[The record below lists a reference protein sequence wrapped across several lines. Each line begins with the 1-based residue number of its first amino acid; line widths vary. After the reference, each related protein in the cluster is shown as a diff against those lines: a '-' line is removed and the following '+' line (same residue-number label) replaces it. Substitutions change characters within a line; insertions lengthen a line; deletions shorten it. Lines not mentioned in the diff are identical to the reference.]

1 MGLFDNLICDNG
13 THFRNKLMENICKRL
28 QINMRNAAPYNP
40 RCNGLTEV
48 NNKLLGT
55 MLFRMTNERP
65 ELWNRYVD
73 FVISA
78 YNDSVHT
85 TTQFSPNFL
94 LFGRHLMQP
103 VNAIFGFEHAFKETK
118 GLEGWDNLMEKKLLH
133 QREKRKLRY

>member
-1 MGLFDNLICDNG
+1 MAIPTPRPTAEFTAEAILTKWVPIMGLFDNLICDNG

-85 TTQFSPNFL
+85 TTKFSPIFFNFWAA
-94 LFGRHLMQP
+94 FDAAGKRHLW
-103 VNAIFGFEHAFKETK
+103 I
-118 GLEGWDNLMEKKLLH
+118 
-133 QREKRKLRY
+133 